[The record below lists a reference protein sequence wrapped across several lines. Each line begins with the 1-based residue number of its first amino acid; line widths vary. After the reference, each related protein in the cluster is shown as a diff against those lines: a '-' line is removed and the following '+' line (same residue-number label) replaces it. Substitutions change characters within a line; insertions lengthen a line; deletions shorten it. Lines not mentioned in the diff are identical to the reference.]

1 MNKLTLVFS
10 AALALVSTL
19 ISTHT
24 LAAGDAALGQ
34 AKSATCIGCHGV
46 NGNSMVPIF
55 PKLAG
60 QSEAYLL
67 KQLRE
72 FKTHDRADATMAGMV
87 APLTDADMQNIAA
100 YYVAQ
105 TLTPGTAKAGANM
118 ALGEKIYRGGK
129 KDTGVTA
136 CIACHGPQGK
146 GIPAAGFPV
155 LSSQH
160 AAYVAKQLKLFRQD
174 SINAQTGSTK
184 PSRTN
189 DFEGMMINFTKS
201 LTNAEI
207 DAVSEYITT
216 LH

>member
-1 MNKLTLVFS
+1 MNKL
-10 AALALVSTL
+10 ALAFIAVLTL
-19 ISTHT
+19 ASTHT
-24 LAAGDAALGQ
+24 IAAGDAAQGQ
-34 AKSATCIGCHGV
+34 AKAATCIGCHGV
-46 NGNSMVPIF
+46 NGNSVVPSF

-67 KQLRE
+67 KQLRD
-72 FKTHDRADATMAGMV
+72 FKSGARVDAMMAGMV
-87 APLTDADMQNIAA
+87 APLTDTDMANLSA
-100 YYVAQ
+100 YYAAQ
-105 TLTPGTAKAGANM
+105 TVTQGVAKKDANI

-146 GIPAAGFPV
+146 GIPSAGFPA

-160 AAYVAKQLKLFRQD
+160 ATYVATQLKAFRQD
-174 SINAQTGSTK
+174 SINAQTGDSQ

-189 DFEGMMINFTKS
+189 DYEGMMINFTKS

-207 DAVSEYITT
+207 DAVSEYIAG

>member
-1 MNKLTLVFS
+1 MNKLALVFS
-10 AALALVSTL
+10 AALALVST
-19 ISTHT
+19 HT
-24 LAAGDAALGQ
+24 LAAGNVALGQ
-34 AKSATCIGCHGV
+34 AKAATCIGCHGI
-46 NGNSMVPIF
+46 NGNSMIPNF

-72 FKTHDRADATMAGMV
+72 FKTSDRIDATMAGMV

-100 YYVAQ
+100 YYAAQ
-105 TLTPGTAKAGANM
+105 TVTPGTAKKSANI

-129 KDTGVTA
+129 KATGTTA

-146 GIPAAGFPV
+146 GVPAAGFPA

-160 AAYVAKQLKLFRQD
+160 AAYVAQQLKLFRQD
-174 SINAQTGSTK
+174 SINAQTGANK
-184 PSRTN
+184 PSRAN
-189 DFEGMMINFTKS
+189 DYEGMMINFTKS
-201 LTNAEI
+201 LTNTEI
-207 DAVSEYITT
+207 DAVSEYIAG